1 MEILRKK
8 AVVVAFW
15 KQFPRF
21 YCFFQGRVK
30 SLRAWDDAII
40 PRYDR
45 NNGCFSIILKTR
57 LTAFLY
63 DLLLCVRLNEAA
75 AE

>member
-8 AVVVAFW
+8 AIVVAFR

-21 YCFFQGRVK
+21 TAFFQGEVK
-30 SLRAWDDAII
+30 SLRARNDAII
-40 PRYDR
+40 TRYDR
-45 NNGCFSIILKTR
+45 NNGCFLIILKTR

-63 DLLLCVRLNEAA
+63 DLLLSVRLNEAA
-75 AE
+75 AK